1 MQKVITCAPMMLA
14 ISVLLSGCF
23 LVPGAFV
30 ASMDVRRDGSFNFAY
45 QGEMIFLT
53 QDDLMRKNTTKTWSD
68 GFARCFTDK
77 DPYYDE
83 YSRTDETAA
92 GAASAEAEAIKAADP
107 DTKITT
113 YESGERPCKKEEIA
127 KVKAQFDEQQEAANK
142 RKETESAQFAALFG
156 FNPTNDDANR
166 KFAAAM
172 MKYEGWK
179 SVTYKGKGVFQVDYQ
194 IKSQAGHD
202 YIFPVIPQG
211 DFLVPFVAL
220 RKREGGT
227 LGVNAPALVGGGL
240 KALAMRGEAM
250 GRMTPPELSGL
261 GQRTQGTFTLTTDG
275 EIVTN
280 NTEDGPTTDG
290 KMKKLVWEIGAES
303 DKIPEALIRLK

>member
-1 MQKVITCAPMMLA
+1 MQKVMTCTPLLIA
-14 ISVLLSGCF
+14 ISVMLSGCF

-53 QDDLMRKNTTKTWSD
+53 HDDLIRTSKAKTWSD
-68 GFARCFTDK
+68 SFARCFTDK

-83 YSRTDETAA
+83 YGVIEEAATDAAVAA
-92 GAASAEAEAIKAADP
+92 GDAAKAVDP
-107 DTKITT
+107 ETKVYT
-113 YESGERPCKKEEIA
+113 YETGGRPCKKEEIA
-127 KVKAQFDEQQEAANK
+127 KVKAQFDEQQDAAKK
-142 RKETESAQFAALFG
+142 RQDTESAQFAALFG
-156 FNPTNDDANR
+156 FNPSNDDANR
-166 KFAAAM
+166 KFAATM

-179 SVTYKGKGVFQVDYQ
+179 SVTYQGKGVFQVDYQ
-194 IKSQAGHD
+194 LKSQAGHD

-220 RKREGGT
+220 RKRESGT
-227 LGVNAPALVGGGL
+227 VGVNAPALVGGGL

-261 GQRTQGTFTLTTDG
+261 GQRTRGTFTLTTDG
-275 EIVTN
+275 EILTN
-280 NTEDGPTTDG
+280 NTDDGPVSDG
-290 KMKKLVWEIGAES
+290 KTKKLVWAIGAES

>member
-1 MQKVITCAPMMLA
+1 MQKVITCTPLLIA
-14 ISVLLSGCF
+14 ISVMLSGCF

-53 QDDLMRKNTTKTWSD
+53 HDDLIRKSTTKTWSD
-68 GFARCFTDK
+68 SFARCFTDK
-77 DPYYDE
+77 EPYYDE
-83 YSRTDETAA
+83 YGSIDPPPLAQGADE
-92 GAASAEAEAIKAADP
+92 KQDP
-107 DTKITT
+107 QAKVIT
-113 YESGERPCKKEEIA
+113 YETGGRPCKTKELA
-127 KVKAQFDEQQEAANK
+127 TVKAQFDEQQDAAKK
-142 RKETESAQFAALFG
+142 RQETESAQFSALFG

-166 KFAAAM
+166 KFAATM

-179 SVTYKGKGVFQVDYQ
+179 SVTYQGKGVFQVDYQ
-194 IKSQAGHD
+194 LKSQAGHD

-220 RKREGGT
+220 RKRESGT

-250 GRMTPPELSGL
+250 GRTTPAELAGL
-261 GQRTQGTFTLTTDG
+261 GQRTRGTFTLTTDG
-275 EIVTN
+275 EILTN
-280 NTEDGPTTDG
+280 NTEDGPVIDG
-290 KMKKLVWEIGAES
+290 KIKKLVWTIGTES